1 MKPKHM
7 IKRHRRPAGL
17 ASAAALSLSL
27 PLAAQASEAAEP
39 GIAALAKW
47 IPLLLKGFAVDVGIS
62 VAAMAIGTVLGALL
76 GIGQVSQLSFMRR
89 LSGWITQFFRNAPW
103 LVLLFF
109 CVLLLPYQIQL
120 FGWSIP
126 FPAWVKGIL
135 GLMLPV
141 MGNVS
146 EIVRGGIQ
154 SLPSGQWEAA
164 NALAF
169 SRGQTLRM
177 IILPQAVKRMVPPW
191 MNIYAVLMM
200 ATPLVSIVGVE
211 DSVTVARAVLSAEN
225 STALLMPVYG
235 LLLVL
240 FFAYCYPIARWTRR
254 LEKRYAIA

>member
-1 MKPKHM
+1 MKSKHSM
-7 IKRHRRPAGL
+7 NACRHAALAGL
-17 ASAAALSLSL
+17 ALAMPFGAQAAA
-27 PLAAQASEAAEP
+27 AGEP
-39 GIAALAKW
+39 GVTALVKW
-47 IPLLLKGFAVDVGIS
+47 MPLLLQGFAVDVGIS
-62 VAAMAIGTVLGALL
+62 VAAMAIGTLLGALL
-76 GIGQVSQLSFMRR
+76 GIGQISQLAIVRR

-120 FGWSIP
+120 FGWTIP
-126 FPAWVKGIL
+126 FPAWVKGII

-146 EIVRGGIQ
+146 EVVRGGIQ

-164 NALAF
+164 DALAF

-177 IILPQAVKRMVPPW
+177 IILPQAIKRMVPPW